1 MDKRDLIQQ
10 EINGLQQSKIGKV
23 TDTMLISI
31 NDKRMNS
38 KPYFVYDGDG
48 NFIKLCYGNRD
59 VKKLTGLTVTAD
71 SDRKSLKWIIKTE
84 YLGEKIPSKIKE
96 KSGKKPK
103 KVLQYTI
110 DGEFVKEW
118 ESYKIAAKEL
128 NVHPNAISIAARGK
142 QKTSAGFIW
151 KYKD

>member
-23 TDTMLISI
+23 TDTVLIFI

-38 KPYFVYDGDG
+38 KPYFVYDSDG
-48 NFIKLCYGNRD
+48 NFIKLCYGSKD
-59 VKKLTGLTVTAD
+59 VKKLTGLNPD
-71 SDRKSLKWIIKTE
+71 KKSLKWMIKTE
-84 YLGEKIPSKIKE
+84 YLGEKISAKIAE
-96 KSGKKPK
+96 KTGKKPK

-118 ESYKIAAKEL
+118 ESYTIAAKEL
-128 NVHPNAISIAARGK
+128 NVHPKSISVAARGK
-142 QKTSAGFIW
+142 QKTCAGFIW
-151 KYKD
+151 KYKN